1 MRIIRRMV
9 QGSDI
14 GPAKRGSDMTKIF
27 LATLLAFTATPA
39 LAEPPVIATSTVQTA
54 DLDLS
59 SQAGQRALDRRLTQA
74 VKDVCGFASDADV
87 AGKNEVRRCRAET
100 LAGLS
105 SERDQRIAAASAR
118 PIEVAA
124 R

>member
-1 MRIIRRMV
+1 
-9 QGSDI
+9 
-14 GPAKRGSDMTKIF
+14 MTKIF

-39 LAEPPVIATSTVQTA
+39 LAEPVVATSTVQTA
-54 DLDLS
+54 DLDLATS
-59 SQAGQRALDRRLTQA
+59 KGQRALDLRLERA
-74 VKDVCGFASDADV
+74 VKDVCGIASDADV

-100 LAGLS
+100 LAGLA
-105 SERDQRIAAASAR
+105 SERDQRVARASGA

>member
-1 MRIIRRMV
+1 
-9 QGSDI
+9 
-14 GPAKRGSDMTKIF
+14 MTKIF

-39 LAEPPVIATSTVQTA
+39 LAEPPVTVSTTVQTA

-59 SQAGQRALDRRLTQA
+59 SKVGQRALDRRLSQA
-74 VKDVCGFASDADV
+74 VIELCGTASDADP
-87 AGKNEVRRCRAET
+87 AGKNEVRKCQKKTFAQAK
-100 LAGLS
+100 L
-105 SERDQRIAAASAR
+105 ERDQRIADASNQ

>member
-1 MRIIRRMV
+1 
-9 QGSDI
+9 
-14 GPAKRGSDMTKIF
+14 MTKIF

-39 LAEPPVIATSTVQTA
+39 LAEPVIAISTVQTA
-54 DLDLS
+54 DLDL
-59 SQAGQRALDRRLTQA
+59 ATPKGQRALDLRLERA
-74 VKDVCGFASDADV
+74 VKDVCGTASDADV

-100 LAGLS
+100 LASLA
-105 SERDQRIAAASAR
+105 SERDQRVARASGA

>member
-1 MRIIRRMV
+1 
-9 QGSDI
+9 
-14 GPAKRGSDMTKIF
+14 MTKIF

-39 LAEPPVIATSTVQTA
+39 LAEQPVTATSIVQTA

-59 SQAGQRALDRRLTQA
+59 SQAGQRALDHRLTQA
-74 VKDVCGFASDADV
+74 VNEVCGTASDVDV
-87 AGKNEVRRCRAET
+87 AGKNDVRRCRADT
-100 LAGLS
+100 LASLS
-105 SERDQRIAAASAR
+105 AERDQRIAAASGS

>member
-1 MRIIRRMV
+1 
-9 QGSDI
+9 
-14 GPAKRGSDMTKIF
+14 MTKII

-39 LAEPPVIATSTVQTA
+39 LAEPVTATSTVQTA

-59 SQAGQRALDRRLTQA
+59 SANGQKALDLRLARA
-74 VKDVCGFASDADV
+74 VKEVCGTASDVDV
-87 AGKNEVRRCRAET
+87 AGKNEARRCRVET
-100 LAGLS
+100 LASLA
-105 SERDQRIAAASAR
+105 SERDQRVARASSE